1 MFIFIMLALMATI
14 FFNLA
19 WNYTESSSLSKLGH
33 YYVEKGP
40 QEIGAPNLVT
50 AVVVTYRGLDTL
62 GEVTVLFISAA
73 GVGLLLRRSRRKQ
86 GNEALKNANETKS
99 DPAEADLAE
108 KSAVTHRAAS
118 EIVETAIELLLP
130 MIILFGIYVFM
141 NGHLSPGGGFQG
153 GAIIASGTMFLLL
166 ALPESHIS
174 RLMIAVTESLSGF
187 SYVVVGV
194 LGVTMAGGFLDNRFI
209 GLGTYGDLF
218 SAGAIPL
225 IYTFVG
231 LKVGFELSAVLD
243 RFRSEDDSADFSEDN
258 SEDTGPA

>member
-1 MFIFIMLALMATI
+1 VIKRLFIFMMLALMATI

-19 WNYTESSSLSKLGH
+19 SNYDEKSTLSKLGH

-86 GNEALKNANETKS
+86 DGERPEENI
-99 DPAEADLAE
+99 
-108 KSAVTHRAAS
+108 RASKPAS
-118 EIVETAIELLLP
+118 EIVETATQLLLP

-166 ALPESHIS
+166 ALPESHLS
-174 RLMIAVTESLSGF
+174 RLMIAITESLSGF

-194 LGVTMAGGFLDNRFI
+194 LGVILAGGFLDNRFMD
-209 GLGTYGDLF
+209 LGTYGDLF

-243 RFRSEDDSADFSEDN
+243 RFRQEESA
-258 SEDTGPA
+258 

>member
-1 MFIFIMLALMATI
+1 MIKRLFIFAMLVLMALI
-14 FFNLA
+14 FFNLVS
-19 WNYTESSSLSKLGH
+19 NYTEKTSLSKLGH
-33 YYVEKGP
+33 YYADKGP
-40 QEIGAPNLVT
+40 QELGAPNLVT

-73 GVGLLLRRSRRKQ
+73 GVGLLLRRTRRNQDDDTGLEQ
-86 GNEALKNANETKS
+86 GDREEET
-99 DPAEADLAE
+99 AG
-108 KSAVTHRAAS
+108 THKPAS
-118 EIVETAIELLLP
+118 EIVETATELLLP
-130 MIILFGIYVFM
+130 MVVLFGVYVFI

-174 RLMIAVTESLSGF
+174 RLMIALTESLSGF

-194 LGVTMAGGFLDNRFI
+194 LGVVLAGGFLDNRI
-209 GLGTYGDLF
+209 MDLGSYGSLF

-243 RFRSEDDSADFSEDN
+243 RFRK
-258 SEDTGPA
+258 EDTGPV

>member
-1 MFIFIMLALMATI
+1 MIKRLFIFIMLVLMAVI
-14 FFNLA
+14 FFNIVT
-19 WNYTESSSLSKLGH
+19 NYTENTSLSKLGH
-33 YYVEKGP
+33 YYVKNGP
-40 QEIGAPNLVT
+40 QELGAANLVT

-73 GVGLLLRRSRRKQ
+73 GVGLLLRRTRRKQ
-86 GNEALKNANETKS
+86 KDDKGLAIDDLERGDRAEETANANVHK
-99 DPAEADLAE
+99 P
-108 KSAVTHRAAS
+108 AS
-118 EIVETAIELLLP
+118 EIVETATELLLP
-130 MIILFGIYVFM
+130 MVILFGVYVFM

-153 GAIIASGTMFLLL
+153 GAIIASGTMFMLL

-194 LGVTMAGGFLDNRFI
+194 LGVIFAGGFLDNRFMD
-209 GLGTYGDLF
+209 LGTYGDLF

-243 RFRSEDDSADFSEDN
+243 RFRK
-258 SEDTGPA
+258 EDTGPV

>member
-1 MFIFIMLALMATI
+1 MIKRIFIFLMLSLMAMI

-19 WNYTESSSLSKLGH
+19 MNYSENTSLSKLGH
-33 YYVEKGP
+33 YYVDKGP
-40 QEIGAPNLVT
+40 QELGAPNLVT

-73 GVGLLLRRSRRKQ
+73 GVGLLLRRTRRKDD
-86 GNEALKNANETKS
+86 GEDLEKGDRAEET
-99 DPAEADLAE
+99 
-108 KSAVTHRAAS
+108 AVKHVPAS
-118 EIVETAIELLLP
+118 EIVETATELLLP
-130 MIILFGIYVFM
+130 MVILFGIYVFL

-174 RLMIAVTESLSGF
+174 RLMIALTESLSGF
-187 SYVVVGV
+187 SYVIVGV
-194 LGVTMAGGFLDNRFI
+194 LGVIFAGGFLDNRFMD
-209 GLGTYGDLF
+209 LGSYGDLF

-225 IYTFVG
+225 IYTLVG

-243 RFRSEDDSADFSEDN
+243 RFRK
-258 SEDTGPA
+258 EDTGPV

>member
-1 MFIFIMLALMATI
+1 VIKRLFTFIILALLAVI
-14 FFNLA
+14 FFNVA
-19 WNYTESSSLSKLGH
+19 TSYTENTSLPKLGQ
-33 YYVEKGP
+33 YYAEKGP
-40 QEIGAPNLVT
+40 QELGAPNLVT

-73 GVGLLLRRSRRKQ
+73 GVGLLLRRTRRQ
-86 GNEALKNANETKS
+86 QDGEEDLERGDRAEETAGFHK
-99 DPAEADLAE
+99 P
-108 KSAVTHRAAS
+108 AS
-118 EIVETAIELLLP
+118 EIVETSTELLLP
-130 MIILFGIYVFM
+130 MVILFGIYVFL

-174 RLMIAVTESLSGF
+174 RLMIAITESLSGF
-187 SYVVVGV
+187 SYVIIGV
-194 LGVTMAGGFLDNRFI
+194 LGVTMAGGFLDNRI
-209 GLGTYGDLF
+209 MELGDYGALF

-243 RFRSEDDSADFSEDN
+243 RFRK
-258 SEDTGPA
+258 EDTGPV

>member
-1 MFIFIMLALMATI
+1 MIKRLFIFMMLAVMAI
-14 FFNLA
+14 MFFNLA
-19 WNYTESSSLSKLGH
+19 WNYRENDTLSRLGH

-40 QEIGAPNLVT
+40 MEIGAANIVT
-50 AVVVTYRGLDTL
+50 SVVVTYRGLDTL

-73 GVGLLLRRSRRKQ
+73 GVGLLLRRSRRKNDKHKLADQ
-86 GNEALKNANETKS
+86 EKDARAQETASIHK
-99 DPAEADLAE
+99 P
-108 KSAVTHRAAS
+108 AS
-118 EIVETAIELLLP
+118 EIVETATQLLLP
-130 MIILFGIYVFM
+130 MVILFGIYVFM

-174 RLMIAVTESLSGF
+174 RLLIAITESLSGF
-187 SYVVVGV
+187 SYVIVAV
-194 LGVTMAGGFLDNRFI
+194 LGVIYAGGFLDNRFMN
-209 GLGTYGDLF
+209 LGTYGDLF

-243 RFRSEDDSADFSEDN
+243 RFRK
-258 SEDTGPA
+258 EDTE

>member
-1 MFIFIMLALMATI
+1 MIKRMFIFLILALMTMI

-19 WNYTESSSLSKLGH
+19 SNYSENTSLSKLGH
-33 YYVEKGP
+33 YYVKNGP
-40 QEIGAPNLVT
+40 SEIGAPNLVT

-73 GVGLLLRRSRRKQ
+73 GVGLLLRRTRRKQ
-86 GNEALKNANETKS
+86 DIKDLVNEDLEKGDRAEET
-99 DPAEADLAE
+99 AIN
-108 KSAVTHRAAS
+108 HRPAS
-118 EIVETAIELLLP
+118 EIVETATELLLP
-130 MIILFGIYVFM
+130 MVILFGIYVFM

-174 RLMIAVTESLSGF
+174 RLMIAITESLSGF

-194 LGVTMAGGFLDNRFI
+194 LGVLLAGGFLDNRFMD
-209 GLGTYGDLF
+209 LGDFGDLF

-225 IYTFVG
+225 IYALIG

-243 RFRSEDDSADFSEDN
+243 RFRK
-258 SEDTGPA
+258 EDTGPL

>member
-1 MFIFIMLALMATI
+1 MIKRIFIFLILALMAMI

-19 WNYTESSSLSKLGH
+19 SNYSENTELSKLGH
-33 YYVEKGP
+33 YYAETGP
-40 QEIGAPNLVT
+40 GELGAPNLVT

-73 GVGLLLRRSRRKQ
+73 GVGLMLRRTRRKDDDEDLEQ
-86 GNEALKNANETKS
+86 GDRAEETAGIHK
-99 DPAEADLAE
+99 P
-108 KSAVTHRAAS
+108 AS
-118 EIVETAIELLLP
+118 EIVETATELLLP
-130 MIILFGIYVFM
+130 MVILFGIYVFI

-174 RLMIAVTESLSGF
+174 RLMIAIIESLSGF

-194 LGVTMAGGFLDNRFI
+194 LGVIMAGGFLDNRI
-209 GLGTYGDLF
+209 MDLGTYGSLF

-225 IYTFVG
+225 IYVFVG

-243 RFRSEDDSADFSEDN
+243 RFRK
-258 SEDTGPA
+258 EDTGPL

>member
-1 MFIFIMLALMATI
+1 MIKRMFIFMMLALMAII
-14 FFNLA
+14 FFNLVA
-19 WNYTESSSLSKLGH
+19 NYTENTSLSKLAH

-73 GVGLLLRRSRRKQ
+73 GVGLLLRRKQRKHNNQ
-86 GNEALKNANETKS
+86 QQK
-99 DPAEADLAE
+99 
-108 KSAVTHRAAS
+108 KSAKETVIKQKSSS
-118 EIVETAIELLLP
+118 EIVETATELLLP
-130 MIILFGIYVFM
+130 MIILFGVYVFI

-174 RLMIAVTESLSGF
+174 RLLIAITESLSGF
-187 SYVVVGV
+187 SYVVIGV
-194 LGVTMAGGFLDNRFI
+194 LGVVMAGGFLDNRFI
-209 GLGTYGDLF
+209 SSGTYGNLF

-243 RFRSEDDSADFSEDN
+243 RFRKESNDEEDD
-258 SEDTGPA
+258 PV

>member
-1 MFIFIMLALMATI
+1 MIKRIFIFLILALMAMI

-19 WNYTESSSLSKLGH
+19 TNYNENTELSRLGH
-33 YYVEKGP
+33 YYVDKGP
-40 QEIGAPNLVT
+40 EELGAPNLVT

-73 GVGLLLRRSRRKQ
+73 GVGLMLRRTRRKDDDEDLEQ
-86 GNEALKNANETKS
+86 GDRAEETAGIHK
-99 DPAEADLAE
+99 P
-108 KSAVTHRAAS
+108 AS
-118 EIVETAIELLLP
+118 EIVETATELLLP
-130 MIILFGIYVFM
+130 MVILFGIYVFL

-174 RLMIAVTESLSGF
+174 RLMIAIIESLSGL

-194 LGVTMAGGFLDNRFI
+194 LGVIMAGGFLDNRI
-209 GLGTYGDLF
+209 IDLGSYGSLF

-225 IYTFVG
+225 IYVFVG

-243 RFRSEDDSADFSEDN
+243 RFRK
-258 SEDTGPA
+258 EDTGPL

>member
-1 MFIFIMLALMATI
+1 MIKRFFIFMMLALVALM

-19 WNYTESSSLSKLGH
+19 SNYSENTSLSRLAH
-33 YYVEKGP
+33 YYVANAP
-40 QEIGAPNLVT
+40 QEIGAANIVT

-62 GEVTVLFISAA
+62 GEVTVLFIAAA
-73 GVGLLLRRSRRKQ
+73 GVGLLLRRTRRNQDDDKCL
-86 GNEALKNANETKS
+86 EKADRLEETANAS
-99 DPAEADLAE
+99 QHQP
-108 KSAVTHRAAS
+108 AS
-118 EIVETAIELLLP
+118 EIVETATQLLLP
-130 MIILFGIYVFM
+130 MIMLFGIYVFM

-174 RLMIAVTESLSGF
+174 RLMIAITESLSGF
-187 SYVVVGV
+187 SYVLVGV
-194 LGVTMAGGFLDNRFI
+194 FGVLYAGGFLDNRFLS
-209 GLGTYGDLF
+209 LGEYGDLF

-243 RFRSEDDSADFSEDN
+243 RFRK
-258 SEDTGPA
+258 EDTGPL

>member
-1 MFIFIMLALMATI
+1 MIKRIFIFMMLTLMAMI

-19 WNYTESSSLSKLGH
+19 INYNENTELSKLGY
-33 YYVEKGP
+33 YYVENGP
-40 QEIGAPNLVT
+40 QELGAPNLVT

-73 GVGLLLRRSRRKQ
+73 GVGLLLRRTRRKQ
-86 GNEALKNANETKS
+86 NGEDLEQGDRAEETAGVHK
-99 DPAEADLAE
+99 P
-108 KSAVTHRAAS
+108 AS
-118 EIVETAIELLLP
+118 EIVETATELLLP
-130 MIILFGIYVFM
+130 MVILFGIYVFL

-174 RLMIAVTESLSGF
+174 RLMIAIVESLSGF

-194 LGVTMAGGFLDNRFI
+194 LGVIMAGGFLDNRI
-209 GLGTYGDLF
+209 MDLGGYGSLF

-225 IYTFVG
+225 IYVFVG
-231 LKVGFELSAVLD
+231 LKVGFELTAVLD
-243 RFRSEDDSADFSEDN
+243 RFRK
-258 SEDTGPA
+258 EDTGPL

>member
-1 MFIFIMLALMATI
+1 MIKRIFIFLMLTLMAII
-14 FFNLA
+14 FYQLVS
-19 WNYTESSSLSKLGH
+19 NYTENTTLPKLG
-33 YYVEKGP
+33 YYYAANGP
-40 QEIGAPNLVT
+40 QELGTPNLVT

-73 GVGLLLRRSRRKQ
+73 GVGLLLRRTRRRPDDEDLEK
-86 GNEALKNANETKS
+86 GDRAEET
-99 DPAEADLAE
+99 
-108 KSAVTHRAAS
+108 AVQHKPAS
-118 EIVETAIELLLP
+118 EIVETSTELLLP
-130 MIILFGIYVFM
+130 MVILLGIYVFL

-174 RLMIAVTESLSGF
+174 RLMIAITESLSGF
-187 SYVVVGV
+187 SYVVIGV
-194 LGVTMAGGFLDNRFI
+194 LGVMLAGGFLDNRI
-209 GLGTYGDLF
+209 MELGVYGDLF

-243 RFRSEDDSADFSEDN
+243 RFRK
-258 SEDTGPA
+258 EDTGPV

>member
-1 MFIFIMLALMATI
+1 MLALMAVI
-14 FFNLA
+14 FFNIA
-19 WNYTESSSLSKLGH
+19 VNYTENDSLSKLGH
-33 YYVEKGP
+33 YYVTKGP

-73 GVGLLLRRSRRKQ
+73 GVGLLLRRTRRKQ
-86 GNEALKNANETKS
+86 DVNAHKQKVLKQDENAKENIR
-99 DPAEADLAE
+99 
-108 KSAVTHRAAS
+108 THMAAS
-118 EIVETAIELLLP
+118 EIVETATQLLLP
-130 MIILFGIYVFM
+130 MIILFGVYVFM

-174 RLMIAVTESLSGF
+174 RLLIAITESLSGF

-194 LGVTMAGGFLDNRFI
+194 LGVILAGGFLDNRFMDA
-209 GLGTYGDLF
+209 GNYGDLF

-225 IYTFVG
+225 IYTFIG
-231 LKVGFELSAVLD
+231 IKVGFELSAVLD
-243 RFRSEDDSADFSEDN
+243 RFRTEDN
-258 SEDTGPA
+258 SEKSSEDGSDTV

>member
-1 MFIFIMLALMATI
+1 MIKRIFIFLMLALMALI
-14 FFNLA
+14 FFNLVA
-19 WNYTESSSLSKLGH
+19 NYSENTSLSKLGH
-33 YYVEKGP
+33 YYVENGP
-40 QEIGAPNLVT
+40 QELGAANLVT

-73 GVGLLLRRSRRKQ
+73 GVGLLLRRTRRNQKDDK
-86 GNEALKNANETKS
+86 GLEKGDRAEETANVNVHK
-99 DPAEADLAE
+99 P
-108 KSAVTHRAAS
+108 AS
-118 EIVETAIELLLP
+118 EIVETATELLLP
-130 MIILFGIYVFM
+130 MIILFGVYVFM

-174 RLMIAVTESLSGF
+174 RLLIAITESLSGF

-194 LGVTMAGGFLDNRFI
+194 LGVLFAGGFLDNRFMD
-209 GLGTYGDLF
+209 LGTYGDLF

-225 IYTFVG
+225 IYTLVG

-243 RFRSEDDSADFSEDN
+243 RFRK
-258 SEDTGPA
+258 EDTGPV